1 MVYNLVGCSLE
12 AYSLAVVQQKTHL
25 QKIIMILEVLAQEK
39 LKNTIINNGFEQ
51 TVSNVYVCQQNG
63 GHIMVRL

>member
-1 MVYNLVGCSLE
+1 MVYNLVGRSLE

-39 LKNTIINNGFEQ
+39 LKIRLLTMDLNRQFLMFMY
-51 TVSNVYVCQQNG
+51 VSRM

>member
-1 MVYNLVGCSLE
+1 MQSGG
-12 AYSLAVVQQKTHL
+12 VQPGSSTTETHL

-39 LKNTIINNGFEQ
+39 LKIRLLIMDLNRQFLMFMY
-51 TVSNVYVCQQNG
+51 VSRM

>member
-1 MVYNLVGCSLE
+1 MVYNLVGRSLE

-39 LKNTIINNGFEQ
+39 LKIRLLIMDLNRQFLMFMY
-51 TVSNVYVCQQNG
+51 VSRM